1 VAIVEPWMNRAQSRV
16 PRAARPTP
24 QTAAPLI
31 SHFSCCRRSPDERR
45 QLAICRISA
54 GCWQVSPAEGARIVR
69 ATAASVAARTF
80 ATPSVGLLA
89 GAEAGVTLH
98 AAKRQL
104 TQIDISFQL
113 VVDENMAVPF
123 FVNQV
128 KDLRSVGG
136 RTPVA

>member
-1 VAIVEPWMNRAQSRV
+1 VSFAISR
-16 PRAARPTP
+16 
-24 QTAAPLI
+24 
-31 SHFSCCRRSPDERR
+31 SDE
-45 QLAICRISA
+45 
-54 GCWQVSPAEGARIVR
+54 

-113 VVDENMAVPF
+113 VVDENMAVSLF
-123 FVNQV
+123 CNRQN
-128 KDLRSVGG
+128 
-136 RTPVA
+136 A